1 MDEDFKVFHTVAT
14 NEKEFVPM
22 RGSKYV
28 QSDLRDI
35 FPKVKEFLGK
45 GKKVHFLQEHL
56 VSCWIKSLSW
66 R

>member
-35 FPKVKEFLGK
+35 FPKLKSFLGK
-45 GKKVHFLQEHL
+45 VKRCFLQEHL
-56 VSCWIKSLSW
+56 VRLLD
-66 R
+66 

>member
-45 GKKVHFLQEHL
+45 GKGAFYRNTL
-56 VSCWIKSLSW
+56 SGCWIKSLSW